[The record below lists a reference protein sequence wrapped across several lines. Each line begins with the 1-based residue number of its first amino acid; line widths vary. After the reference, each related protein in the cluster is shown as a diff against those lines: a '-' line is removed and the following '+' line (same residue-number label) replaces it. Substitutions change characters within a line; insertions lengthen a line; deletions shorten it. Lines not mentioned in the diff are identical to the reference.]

1 MIEPCCTG
9 RCPREFVRVGRDCI
23 PGEDYLG
30 PCSESLQLSNMSRSA
45 CVRWTEL
52 CGGPSAWHC
61 VGLFVSSREFRF
73 EGQVWLVSACSRDY
87 RQECPN
93 GWESSSDGCLPDV
106 REYNGPCAG
115 PLKTSWM
122 NRAVLASCPR
132 SLVCGEPVGPVLG
145 AVPDFLFHVV
155 ALSLKRRRRC
165 HGQGAGRPHKATMKN
180 GTLLPAPKRVAPT
193 MGLPMFKM
201 PHVAWQIA
209 EGAQVGKMCHLGL
222 RGFWLPAGSLQ
233 RIPFLMSCVYFFR
246 TPRAAGSF

>member
-1 MIEPCCTG
+1 MFHLAAFVSFWQSGALQISSGGPDQFQTIAESYSNMPIPAIHEQPAEVQMRQFIAGMASVPAPNPHRADQSSLPDQEAVTECEPDFD

-61 VGLFVSSREFRF
+61 V
-73 EGQVWLVSACSRDY
+73 ACSRDY

-122 NRAVLASCPR
+122 NRAVLEQFQISCSMWWPCRSNGEEDVMAKALGGPARPR
-132 SLVCGEPVGPVLG
+132 
-145 AVPDFLFHVV
+145 
-155 ALSLKRRRRC
+155 
-165 HGQGAGRPHKATMKN
+165 
-180 GTLLPAPKRVAPT
+180 
-193 MGLPMFKM
+193 
-201 PHVAWQIA
+201 
-209 EGAQVGKMCHLGL
+209 
-222 RGFWLPAGSLQ
+222 
-233 RIPFLMSCVYFFR
+233 
-246 TPRAAGSF
+246 